1 MNIKLVQQKMQMQI
15 AINWLEIIQVCEDN
29 INRGFDITYYLEKK
43 ENAINQ
49 YVKVM
54 ADIVEEAIIIS
65 KIELFNLN

>member
-43 ENAINQ
+43 ENAINLGIA
-49 YVKVM
+49 VGTGK
-54 ADIVEEAIIIS
+54 EIIFQGSIY
-65 KIELFNLN
+65 KIIKYNR

>member
-15 AINWLEIIQVCEDN
+15 AINWLDIIQVCEDN

-49 YVKVM
+49 YVKAM
-54 ADIVEEAIIIS
+54 TDIVEEAIIIS
-65 KIELFNLN
+65 KVELFNLN

>member
-43 ENAINQ
+43 ENAITQ
-49 YVKVM
+49 YVKAI
-54 ADIVEEAIIIS
+54 ADIIEEAVIIS
-65 KIELFNLN
+65 KVELFNEN

>member
-43 ENAINQ
+43 ENAITQ
-49 YVKVM
+49 YVKAI
-54 ADIVEEAIIIS
+54 ADIIDEAIIIS
-65 KIELFNLN
+65 KVELFNLN

>member
-49 YVKVM
+49 YVKAM
-54 ADIVEEAIIIS
+54 TDIVEEAIIIS
-65 KIELFNLN
+65 KVELFNLN

>member
-43 ENAINQ
+43 ENAITQ
-49 YVKVM
+49 YVKAM
-54 ADIVEEAIIIS
+54 ADILDLAIIIS
-65 KIELFNLN
+65 KVELFYED

>member
-43 ENAINQ
+43 ENAI
-49 YVKVM
+49 
-54 ADIVEEAIIIS
+54 IIHG
-65 KIELFNLN
+65 

>member
-43 ENAINQ
+43 ENAIKQ

-65 KIELFNLN
+65 KVELFNLN

>member
-29 INRGFDITYYLEKK
+29 INSGFDITYYLEKK

-49 YVKVM
+49 YVKAM
-54 ADIVEEAIIIS
+54 ADILDLAIIIS
-65 KIELFNLN
+65 KVELFYED

>member
-49 YVKVM
+49 YVKAM
-54 ADIVEEAIIIS
+54 ADILDLALIIS
-65 KIELFNLN
+65 KIKIYED

>member
-49 YVKVM
+49 YVKAM

-65 KIELFNLN
+65 KVELFNLN

>member
-65 KIELFNLN
+65 KVELFNLN